1 MAESGRENRE
11 PTLAELGLDDDFNG
25 GPIKPLQKRC
35 FTCGKQVA
43 YGLSECDE
51 CAEILRTS
59 STITT
64 PVSRAAVREVEESW
78 MYRKVKR
85 YIYLTATTIVVVFGG
100 AFMIGLANRG
110 SRDESVTSSKSDA
123 RIESQFSAWDGSH
136 KNLVAHIKES
146 MNDPK
151 SFEHIK
157 SKYWTREDHLIVVTE
172 FRGKNAYGGV
182 VKDYVKAKV
191 DMQGNILEILS
202 P

>member
-1 MAESGRENRE
+1 
-11 PTLAELGLDDDFNG
+11 
-25 GPIKPLQKRC
+25 
-35 FTCGKQVA
+35 
-43 YGLSECDE
+43 
-51 CAEILRTS
+51 
-59 STITT
+59 
-64 PVSRAAVREVEESW
+64 
-78 MYRKVKR
+78 
-85 YIYLTATTIVVVFGG
+85 
-100 AFMIGLANRG
+100 MIGLANRG